1 MTMIRT
7 LAAAL
12 FAVAVSSC
20 ATAPEE
26 KPTGNDAEVVT
37 RVEYLPGRIV
47 TVPYPVPD
55 SSLTPDVEPLT
66 EEHISGVDI
75 PPEDAM
81 QSAVAWAR
89 QYHNLATT
97 YDVLR
102 GWIIGVRAGQ
112 QVDQD
117 TGEPDGTND

>member
-1 MTMIRT
+1 M
-7 LAAAL
+7 
-12 FAVAVSSC
+12 AVSSC

-26 KPTGNDAEVVT
+26 KPTGNDAKVVT
-37 RVEYLPGRIV
+37 RIEYLPGKVI
-47 TVPYPVPD
+47 TAPYPLPD
-55 SSLTPDVEPLT
+55 SSLVPDVEPLT

-75 PPEDAM
+75 PPEDSMAT
-81 QSAVAWAR
+81 AVAWAA

-112 QVDQD
+112 QSTEAVEQP
-117 TGEPDGTND
+117 TPEEP